1 MPFDEECI
9 GTHTSKRKAKCSC
22 CHRVMR
28 VARTVADGPLCGRC
42 YLELCAPRLE
52 CAKCGKL
59 RPINA
64 WRNGNPF
71 CSSCGKPTEICS
83 QCGRPRPVKARNS
96 GKPVCASCHRRHRL
110 KTDDQFRLRAR
121 LSARLYH
128 ALRSQGL
135 RKRGSMTKEY
145 GIDMNSIV
153 NALGPRPTQ
162 NHDVDHVVP
171 LCAFDLDDPEQVRL
185 AFLPQNLR
193 WLEHTENQEK
203 SSKRQAGDMS
213 RLVLA
218 VCEGI

>member
-1 MPFDEECI
+1 
-9 GTHTSKRKAKCSC
+9 
-22 CHRVMR
+22 
-28 VARTVADGPLCGRC
+28 
-42 YLELCAPRLE
+42 
-52 CAKCGKL
+52 
-59 RPINA
+59 
-64 WRNGNPF
+64 
-71 CSSCGKPTEICS
+71 
-83 QCGRPRPVKARNS
+83 
-96 GKPVCASCHRRHRL
+96 
-110 KTDDQFRLRAR
+110 
-121 LSARLYH
+121 
-128 ALRSQGL
+128 
-135 RKRGSMTKEY
+135 
-145 GIDMNSIV
+145 MNSIV